1 MSRDADS
8 ALQVAILANLVSQ
21 VSLQPLLGNPPRVYD
36 EPPLDLVYP
45 FITLG
50 SSQTRPYGGQIDPV
64 SLEATEHAISL
75 TIASVSGGTEEL
87 KTLLGLVRLALH
99 GVALS
104 LEDHRLI
111 NLRVTFADVFRAA
124 DWRSTYGV
132 LRLRAVTEPINP

>member
-1 MSRDADS
+1 
-8 ALQVAILANLVSQ
+8 
-21 VSLQPLLGNPPRVYD
+21 
-36 EPPLDLVYP
+36 LDLVYP

-75 TIASVSGGTEEL
+75 TIASVSGGTEEV
-87 KTLLGLVRLALH
+87 KALLGLVRQALH
-99 GVALS
+99 GTDLS

-132 LRLRAVTEPINP
+132 LRLRAVTEPINL

>member
-1 MSRDADS
+1 MSRDPDS
-8 ALQVAILANLVSQ
+8 ALQIAILAKLASQ
-21 VSLQPLLGNPPRVYD
+21 TSLQPLLGNPPRVYD

-50 SSQTRPYGGQIDPV
+50 SSQTRPYGGQVDPV

-75 TIASVSGGTEEL
+75 TIASVSGGTEEV
-87 KTLLGLVRLALH
+87 KILLGLVRQALH
-99 GVALS
+99 GTDLS

>member
-8 ALQVAILANLVSQ
+8 ALQIAILADLSSEA
-21 VSLQPLLGNPPRVYD
+21 SLQPLLGNPPRVYD

-75 TIASVSGGTEEL
+75 TIASVSGGTEEV
-87 KTLLGLVRLALH
+87 KALLGLVRQALH
-99 GVALS
+99 GTDLS

>member
-8 ALQVAILANLVSQ
+8 ALQVAVLARLVSETG
-21 VSLQPLLGNPPRVYD
+21 LQPLLGNPPRVYD

-50 SSQTRPYGGQIDPV
+50 SSQTRPYGGLVDPV
-64 SLEATEHAISL
+64 GLEATEHAISL
-75 TIASVSGGTEEL
+75 TIASVSGGTEEV

-99 GVALS
+99 GVALT

>member
-8 ALQVAILANLVSQ
+8 ALQVAILAKLVSQ
-21 VSLQPLLGNPPRVYD
+21 ASLQPLLGNPPRVYD

-45 FITLG
+45 FVTLG
-50 SSQTRPYGGQIDPV
+50 SSQTRPYGGLVDPV

-75 TIASVSGGTEEL
+75 TIASVSGGTEEV

>member
-75 TIASVSGGTEEL
+75 TIASVSGGTEEV

>member
-8 ALQVAILANLVSQ
+8 ALQVAVLARLVSEA
-21 VSLQPLLGNPPRVYD
+21 SLQPLLGNPPRIYD

-50 SSQTRPYGGQIDPV
+50 SSQTRPYGGLVDPV
-64 SLEATEHAISL
+64 GLEATEHAISL
-75 TIASVSGGTEEL
+75 TIASVSGGTEEV

-99 GVALS
+99 GVALT